1 MKKIFQI
8 YLADLK
14 RISTNVVAIVI
25 IMGLGI
31 IPALYAWFNIM
42 SNWDPYGEEAT
53 SQMHIAVYSEDEGM
67 SVGDLKLC
75 MGDSVIKGLKE
86 NDAIG
91 WIFTDSSKEALE
103 YVYSGKYGIG
113 YKKTRRGLVMVIAVE
128 DHKYFIAP
136 GMGLEGELTDV
147 DCDDIAR
154 ACIVKYMRL
163 NQPGMAVVT
172 VSRSIYNKVKSGRTG
187 IPDVDDGPLGEDEWG
202 FIIFFLIICFG
213 IPIYLL
219 IRYIL
224 EECGVIKKKP
234 SSGKFSR
241 QHKRHDDDWFP
252 PFFLGGGGGFSGG
265 SSSGGGFSGG
275 SFGGG
280 SFGGGGSGGGW

>member
-91 WIFTDSSKEALE
+91 WIFTDSSKETLE
-103 YVYSGKYGIG
+103 YVYSGKCY
-113 YKKTRRGLVMVIAVE
+113 AA
-128 DHKYFIAP
+128 FIVP
-136 GMGLEGELTDV
+136 
-147 DCDDIAR
+147 
-154 ACIVKYMRL
+154 
-163 NQPGMAVVT
+163 
-172 VSRSIYNKVKSGRTG
+172 
-187 IPDVDDGPLGEDEWG
+187 
-202 FIIFFLIICFG
+202 
-213 IPIYLL
+213 
-219 IRYIL
+219 
-224 EECGVIKKKP
+224 
-234 SSGKFSR
+234 
-241 QHKRHDDDWFP
+241 
-252 PFFLGGGGGFSGG
+252 
-265 SSSGGGFSGG
+265 
-275 SFGGG
+275 
-280 SFGGGGSGGGW
+280 

>member
-25 IMGLGI
+25 IMGLCI

-75 MGDSVIKGLKE
+75 MGDSVIKGLKQ

-103 YVYSGKYGIG
+103 YVYSGKCYAAFIVPKDFSADMLSFLSGEPVNPQIE
-113 YKKTRRGLVMVIAVE
+113 YYENSKKM
-128 DHKYFIAP
+128 P
-136 GMGLEGELTDV
+136 
-147 DCDDIAR
+147 
-154 ACIVKYMRL
+154 
-163 NQPGMAVVT
+163 
-172 VSRSIYNKVKSGRTG
+172 
-187 IPDVDDGPLGEDEWG
+187 
-202 FIIFFLIICFG
+202 
-213 IPIYLL
+213 
-219 IRYIL
+219 
-224 EECGVIKKKP
+224 
-234 SSGKFSR
+234 
-241 QHKRHDDDWFP
+241 
-252 PFFLGGGGGFSGG
+252 
-265 SSSGGGFSGG
+265 
-275 SFGGG
+275 
-280 SFGGGGSGGGW
+280 

>member
-25 IMGLGI
+25 IMGLCI

-67 SVGDLKLC
+67 SIGDLKLC

-103 YVYSGKYGIG
+103 YVYSGKCYAAFIVPKDFSADMLSFLSGEPVNPQIE
-113 YKKTRRGLVMVIAVE
+113 YKDNLKGQDHGAAVCKLFNG
-128 DHKYFIAP
+128 KYDYKDSVKV
-136 GMGLEGELTDV
+136 G
-147 DCDDIAR
+147 R
-154 ACIVKYMRL
+154 AH
-163 NQPGMAVVT
+163 
-172 VSRSIYNKVKSGRTG
+172 SGRRQ
-187 IPDVDDGPLGEDEWG
+187 
-202 FIIFFLIICFG
+202 
-213 IPIYLL
+213 
-219 IRYIL
+219 IR
-224 EECGVIKKKP
+224 
-234 SSGKFSR
+234 R
-241 QHKRHDDDWFP
+241 
-252 PFFLGGGGGFSGG
+252 
-265 SSSGGGFSGG
+265 
-275 SFGGG
+275 
-280 SFGGGGSGGGW
+280 